1 MNTQIQQEE
10 AEDTALRQQYGA
22 AFNRLPSA
30 SVNGQYKQSLADYQ
44 AKLQQ
49 AVNTD
54 NQIKKKFEENKAGFA
69 VLSKCR
75 AEIAAMIPKSVG
87 SQDISQNPVVI
98 TFNKA
103 LEDIDAITKQ
113 KEQLMNQGVA
123 MHDQL
128 NTVED
133 LMKVY
138 TK

>member
-1 MNTQIQQEE
+1 
-10 AEDTALRQQYGA
+10 
-22 AFNRLPSA
+22 
-30 SVNGQYKQSLADYQ
+30 
-44 AKLQQ
+44 
-49 AVNTD
+49 
-54 NQIKKKFEENKAGFA
+54 
-69 VLSKCR
+69 
-75 AEIAAMIPKSVG
+75 MIPKSVG